1 VVLRKVR
8 KDGNSLVV
16 TIPVEEAAKARLH
29 AGDYVQ
35 IETDEVRGG
44 VLILPVQVRRRPD
57 FVEIGT
63 QVIDEDRPLL
73 DRLAE

>member
-16 TIPVEEAAKARLH
+16 TIPVEEAVKARLR

-35 IETDEVRGG
+35 IETDKATGG

-57 FVEIGT
+57 FVEIGSR
-63 QVIDEDRPLL
+63 VIEEDRALL